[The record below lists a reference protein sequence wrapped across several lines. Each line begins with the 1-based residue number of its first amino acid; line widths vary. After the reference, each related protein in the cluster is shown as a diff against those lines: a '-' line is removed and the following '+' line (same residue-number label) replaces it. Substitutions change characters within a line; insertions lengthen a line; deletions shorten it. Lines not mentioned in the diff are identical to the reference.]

1 MRARV
6 RNSLLMLVV
15 LLGVCG
21 PAYGQMFPERRH
33 IRKGNRLYEEQRME
47 EAQKS
52 YREALQ
58 REPNSIEAGF
68 NLGDSQY
75 AKGEYEAAESSFTDI
90 LEAEGVSDELR
101 AKAFY
106 NRGNAQFQQQKLSEA
121 LESFKESLRLN
132 PTDLEAKYNYAYTK
146 KLIEQQENNQDQQQQ
161 NQNQNNDQQQD
172 KQQQQD
178 QQQDNN
184 QNKDQNNDPN
194 NDEQQ
199 PQEQPQE
206 PEGDKPDPSEGSE
219 PRPQEGPSPESEQ
232 LLNAVQAAEDKTREK
247 IDAEKGVGVAG
258 SGKNW

>member
-33 IRKGNRLYEEQRME
+33 IRKGNRLYGEQRME

-90 LEAEGVSDELR
+90 LEAEGASDEIR

-121 LESFKESLRLN
+121 LESFKESMRLN

-146 KLIEQQENNQDQQQQ
+146 KLIEQQENNQD

-219 PRPQEGPSPESEQ
+219 PRPQEGPSPDSEQ

>member
-33 IRKGNRLYEEQRME
+33 IRKGNRLYGEQRME

-90 LEAEGVSDELR
+90 LEAEGASDEIR

-146 KLIEQQENNQDQQQQ
+146 KLIEQQENNQD

-219 PRPQEGPSPESEQ
+219 PRPQEGPSPDSEQ

>member
-1 MRARV
+1 MQTRM
-6 RNSLLMLVV
+6 RNSVLMLVV
-15 LLGVCG
+15 LLGICG

-58 REPNSIEAGF
+58 RQPNSVEATF

-75 AKGEYEAAESSFTDI
+75 AKGEYEAAESTFTDL
-90 LEAEGVSDELR
+90 LESDKVDDNVR
-101 AKAFY
+101 AKAYF

-132 PTDLEAKYNYAYTK
+132 PADLEAKYNYAYTK
-146 KLIEQQENNQDQQQQ
+146 KLIEQQENNQNQQQDQQHQNQNNQNQQQDQQQQ
-161 NQNQNNDQQQD
+161 NQD
-172 KQQQQD
+172 
-178 QQQDNN
+178 
-184 QNKDQNNDPN
+184 QNKDQNQDQNSNN

-199 PQEQPQE
+199 PEQ

-219 PRPQEGPSPESEQ
+219 PRPEEGPSPESEQ

-247 IDAEKGVGVAG
+247 IDAEKAVGVAR

>member
-1 MRARV
+1 MQTRM
-6 RNSLLMLVV
+6 RNSVLMLVV
-15 LLGVCG
+15 LLGICG

-58 REPNSIEAGF
+58 RQPNSVEATF

-75 AKGEYEAAESSFTDI
+75 AKGEYEAAESTFADL
-90 LEAEGVSDELR
+90 LESDKVDNNIK
-101 AKAFY
+101 AKAYF

-132 PTDLEAKYNYAYTK
+132 PADLEAKYNYAYTK
-146 KLIEQQENNQDQQQQ
+146 KLIEQQENNQNQQQDQQQ
-161 NQNQNNDQQQD
+161 QNQNNDQQQ
-172 KQQQQD
+172 QQQQ
-178 QQQDNN
+178 QNQD
-184 QNKDQNNDPN
+184 QNKDQNQDQNSNN
-194 NDEQQ
+194 NDD
-199 PQEQPQE
+199 EQPEQPE
-206 PEGDKPDPSEGSE
+206 QPEGDKPDPSEGSE
-219 PRPQEGPSPESEQ
+219 PRPEEGPSPESEQ

-247 IDAEKGVGVAG
+247 IDAEKAVDVAR

>member
-15 LLGVCG
+15 LLGVCV

-58 REPNSIEAGF
+58 REPNSIEANF

-146 KLIEQQENNQDQQQQ
+146 KLIEQQENNQD

>member
-161 NQNQNNDQQQD
+161 NQNNNQQQDQQQQQD
-172 KQQQQD
+172 K
-178 QQQDNN
+178 QQDNN

-194 NDEQQ
+194 NDGQQ

>member
-1 MRARV
+1 M
-6 RNSLLMLVV
+6 RNSVLMLVV
-15 LLGVCG
+15 LLGICG

-33 IRKGNRLYEEQRME
+33 IRKGNRLYEEQRMD

-58 REPNSIEAGF
+58 RQPNSVEATF

-75 AKGEYEAAESSFTDI
+75 AKGEYEAAESTFADL
-90 LEAEGVSDELR
+90 LESDKVDDNIK
-101 AKAFY
+101 AKAYF

-132 PTDLEAKYNYAYTK
+132 PADLEAKYNYAYTK
-146 KLIEQQENNQDQQQQ
+146 KLIEQQENNQNQQQDQQQQ
-161 NQNQNNDQQQD
+161 NQD
-172 KQQQQD
+172 
-178 QQQDNN
+178 
-184 QNKDQNNDPN
+184 QNKDQNQDQNSNNND
-194 NDEQQ
+194 DEQQ
-199 PQEQPQE
+199 PEQPEQ

-219 PRPQEGPSPESEQ
+219 PRPEEGPSPESEQ

-247 IDAEKGVGVAG
+247 IDAEKAVGVAR